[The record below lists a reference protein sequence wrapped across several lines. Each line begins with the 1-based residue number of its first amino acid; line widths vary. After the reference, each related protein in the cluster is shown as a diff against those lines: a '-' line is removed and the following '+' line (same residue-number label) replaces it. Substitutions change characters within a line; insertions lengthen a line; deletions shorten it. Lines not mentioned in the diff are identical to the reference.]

1 MQIVIKRITFE
12 MYHLILHE
20 KGKDKFYNT
29 WHTQDGNL
37 FIFVESGDG
46 SIVTRDKS
54 YHMKCGTLCY
64 IGKGKYHY
72 TLPEKPDEYVR
83 SKLMLTDSLFETLM
97 SALVSLSS
105 DFSDLIGEERVTV
118 AALSGEEYTRVMNIF
133 RCLGRLSDRDNYCR
147 SEMMSAALQLSI
159 ILAKNQNVT
168 PQTNFGALH
177 LAVNYINEH
186 ITEDISIDKI
196 SERCYISK
204 YHLCRLFK
212 EKIGL
217 TIMEYVLQT
226 RIVMAMELLQKED
239 TSIAEIAIRCGF
251 SSPSYFSRV
260 FKKQIGISA
269 IVYKRKNRRD

>member
-1 MQIVIKRITFE
+1 
-12 MYHLILHE
+12 MYHLILHQ

-29 WHTQDGNL
+29 WHTQDGNI
-37 FIFVESGDG
+37 FIFVESGNG

-54 YHMKCGTLCY
+54 YHMKHGTLCY
-64 IGKGKYHY
+64 LGKDKYHY
-72 TLPEKPDEYVR
+72 TLPENPDEYVR
-83 SKLMLTDSLFETLM
+83 SKLILKNSLFETLM
-97 SALVSLSS
+97 SSLLSLSP
-105 DFSDLIGEERVTV
+105 DFSDLIGEERLTV
-118 AALSGEEYTRVMNIF
+118 ASLSGEEYTRVMNIF
-133 RCLGRLSDRDNYCR
+133 RYVGCLSESDKYCR
-147 SEMMSAALQLSI
+147 SEIMSAALQLSI
-159 ILAKNQNVT
+159 ILAKNKNVT

-239 TSIAEIAIRCGF
+239 TSIAEIAIMCGF